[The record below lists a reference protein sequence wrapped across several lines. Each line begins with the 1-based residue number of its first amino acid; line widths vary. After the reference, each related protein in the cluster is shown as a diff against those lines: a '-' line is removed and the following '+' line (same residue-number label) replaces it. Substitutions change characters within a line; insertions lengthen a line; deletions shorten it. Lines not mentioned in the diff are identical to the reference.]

1 MIKRRKLKYKWMIIT
16 TLITFTTILL
26 FCLIIIIFLKDTLRN
41 SELDEAERSSTDI
54 DKLFHSKSLYQISA
68 LDINA
73 SLENF
78 QEVII
83 YDEKGKKLIQTSNDN
98 IFNYN

>member
-26 FCLIIIIFLKDTLRN
+26 FCLIIIFFLKDTLRN
-41 SELDEAERSSTDI
+41 SELDEAESSTDI
-54 DKLFHSKSLYQISA
+54 ANLFHSKSLAQISA
-68 LDINA
+68 LDLNA

-83 YDEKGKKLIQTSNDN
+83 YDEKGRS
-98 IFNYN
+98 

>member
-1 MIKRRKLKYKWMIIT
+1 MIKRRKLKYKWMMIT

-26 FCLIIIIFLKDTLRN
+26 FCLIIIFLKDTLRN
-41 SELDEAERSSTDI
+41 SELDEAERSSSDI
-54 DKLFHSKSLYQISA
+54 ANLFHSKSLDQISP
-68 LDINA
+68 LDLNA

-83 YDEKGKKLIQTSNDN
+83 LMIEVKINTN
-98 IFNYN
+98 I

>member
-1 MIKRRKLKYKWMIIT
+1 MDDHNDTPHYVYHYI
-16 TLITFTTILL
+16 TILL
-26 FCLIIIIFLKDTLRN
+26 NYYLFLKDTLRN

-54 DKLFHSKSLYQISA
+54 ANLFHSKSLAQISA
-68 LDINA
+68 LDLNA

-83 YDEKGKKLIQTSNDN
+83 YDEKEEVNSN
-98 IFNYN
+98 IK